1 MNIFKRIKWVLAILC
16 VFLVILATNLM
27 DHKNFQRVEKSVDD
41 IYNQRLV
48 AKELLLNVSIKF
60 HEKEMAYA
68 LNDSNYLHSKN
79 DRVNKDISES
89 LQMFER
95 SEATQKEEYIL
106 DDLKS
111 NHLKLIQLE
120 KKSIANDTLYSS
132 ECSDIFAEI
141 KTNINELAK
150 EQMMEGDYQKKLAAD
165 AINSVKI
172 FSKIEIYT
180 LVFLALLLMVIVLY
194 NPNVT
199 SEES

>member
-1 MNIFKRIKWVLAILC
+1 MNIFKRIKWVIAILC

-68 LNDSNYLHSKN
+68 LNDSIYLHSKN
-79 DRVNKDISES
+79 DRVNSDITKS
-89 LQMFER
+89 LGMFER
-95 SEATQKEEYIL
+95 SVATNKEEYIIENL
-106 DDLKS
+106 NS

-120 KKSIANDTLYSS
+120 KKSLAEDTLYSS
-132 ECSDIFAEI
+132 ECSGIFSKI
-141 KTNINELAK
+141 KTNINELAN
-150 EQMMEGDYQKKLAAD
+150 EQMMEGEYQKRLAVD
-165 AINSVKI
+165 AINSVKM